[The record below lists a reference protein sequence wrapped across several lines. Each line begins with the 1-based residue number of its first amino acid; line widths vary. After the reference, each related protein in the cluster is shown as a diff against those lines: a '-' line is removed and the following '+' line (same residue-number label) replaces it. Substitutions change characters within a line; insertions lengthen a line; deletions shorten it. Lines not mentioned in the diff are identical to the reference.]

1 MKTFSRGVRII
12 KCHKLRIVLFC
23 SVIFLLSLL
32 RPILFFQDNL
42 SLFQSGG
49 IKLSNFDFICSFQGD
64 GIVDFNNYIFVI
76 IPLYSVMITFILDE
90 VGGMISTIRFGSR
103 SRLWNTKVLYVVT
116 SAFILSTLL
125 IIGTYL
131 ISGLFIGTYSNV
143 WNTELGFPYK
153 IFGTTSKWLGLS
165 TLLTTPKVLLVFWST
180 TFLGLLFIGLFIC
193 MMKGIVSNLY
203 IYLSIIIILFV
214 DFFNMLGVT
223 VIRQISVTGNQW
235 LNVGIIFKSDIY
247 FLLSIS
253 VFYLM
258 GRYITLSKDQYLG
271 RTGIKV

>member
-1 MKTFSRGVRII
+1 MKTFRRGVKII
-12 KCHKLRIVLFC
+12 KCHKLRIVIFC
-23 SVIFLLSLL
+23 SVIFLLALL
-32 RPILFFQDNL
+32 RPMLFFQDNL

-49 IKLSNFDFICSFQGD
+49 AQLSNFDFICSFQGD

-76 IPLYSVMITFILDE
+76 IPLYSVMITFVLDE

-103 SRLWNTKVLYVVT
+103 SRLWNTKVLYVAT

-131 ISGLFIGTYSNV
+131 VSGLFLGTYSNA
-143 WNTELGFPYK
+143 WNTGLGLPYK

-165 TLLTTPKVLLVFWST
+165 TLLTTPKVLLVFWIT
-180 TFLGLLFIGLFIC
+180 TFLGFLFIGLFIC
-193 MMKGIVSNLY
+193 MMKVIMSNLY
-203 IYLSIIIILFV
+203 IYLSIIIILFM
-214 DFFNMLGVT
+214 DFFNILGVT

-235 LNVGIIFKSDIY
+235 LNIGSIFFNSLYFIFGIV
-247 FLLSIS
+247 
-253 VFYLM
+253 VFYLL
-258 GRYITLSKDQYLG
+258 GKYINLEKDQYLG